1 MQVLNIGDVAN
12 SARNSRNAVCRGN
25 EDVDDYEGRALD
37 EGVESCWSEMIIL
50 STSIFNLPPQDPTLL
65 TTSSPRRTS
74 IAATRSMVANFYR
87 KMFYLGFGFVSGRC
101 AGRVWD
107 PGRSYR

>member
-37 EGVESCWSEMIIL
+37 EGVESCWSETITIGSQRATTKP
-50 STSIFNLPPQDPTLL
+50 STTHHQQPQED
-65 TTSSPRRTS
+65 
-74 IAATRSMVANFYR
+74 
-87 KMFYLGFGFVSGRC
+87 KHC
-101 AGRVWD
+101 
-107 PGRSYR
+107 SYAIHGWQFSVCLFARLCSCR